1 PPSATSLSFSQPQP
15 RSPACMGAGAGC
27 GGVRAP
33 GRRAGGGCFA
43 HARKAAATRTT
54 PIAPSTFA
62 LTLER
67 GLGFD
72 PSMRTALTAALL
84 VSTLSLLLLPAA
96 QAASRDFPTVAAR
109 APRCRRVAPTPPARG
124 GGHPRPSPGRTA
136 PGEGRGVHGRARPA
150 VGEKRD
156 DYRAGNPAL
165 EGRVLFTDA
174 SPGHP
179 DAAFVKE
186 NDPLVDPAR
195 ISSRVEAGYIVRTR
209 ADADTVQ
216 ARTGE
221 TAQRQAAL
229 GSGRP
234 YAAPTY

>member
-96 QAASRDFPTVAAR
+96 QAASRDFPTVAAP
-109 APRCRRVAPTPPARG
+109 APRCARVPRHLAAHERRTLAPSGCGIAEGCTARQ
-124 GGHPRPSPGRTA
+124 RR
-136 PGEGRGVHGRARPA
+136 RWARSA
-150 VGEKRD
+150 T

-209 ADADTVQ
+209 AD
-216 ARTGE
+216 
-221 TAQRQAAL
+221 
-229 GSGRP
+229 
-234 YAAPTY
+234 